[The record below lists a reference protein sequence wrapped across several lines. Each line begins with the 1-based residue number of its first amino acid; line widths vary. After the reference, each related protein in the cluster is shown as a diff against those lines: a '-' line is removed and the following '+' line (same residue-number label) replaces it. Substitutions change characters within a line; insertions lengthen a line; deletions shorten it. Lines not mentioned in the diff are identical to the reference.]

1 VFAFDGPAFKGI
13 NAESCSKD
21 ALTYLQKHLRIID
34 PLYGALKPLDI
45 IQPYRLEM
53 ATKGILKDLDTS
65 EKTLANWWSKDVT
78 SYINTDLMKSK
89 SKYLINLASDE
100 YSAAIDDALLGD
112 GCNVLKISFQEEGKV
127 VAVHAKR
134 ARGLMCRFIA
144 ENELE
149 EPDGIKKFDWEGYK
163 FVESTSDNSCF
174 VFNRSKSWKNEEK
187 SSSSVKGKRKHTDMD
202 KKTKQSKTK

>member
-1 VFAFDGPAFKGI
+1 M
-13 NAESCSKD
+13 
-21 ALTYLQKHLRIID
+21 TYLQKHLRIID
-34 PLYGALKPLDI
+34 PLYGALKPLDL

-53 ATKGILKDLDTS
+53 ATKGILKDLKTS
-65 EKTLANWWSKDVT
+65 EKTLASWWGKDIT
-78 SYINTDLMKSK
+78 SYVNSDLMKSK

-100 YSAAIDDALLGD
+100 YSSAIDKALLCD
-112 GCNVLKISFQEEGKV
+112 GCKVLKISFQEEGKV

-163 FVESTSDNSCF
+163 FVESSSDDSSF
-174 VFNRSKSWKNEEK
+174 VFNRSKSWKNDDH
-187 SSSSVKGKRKHTDMD
+187 SSSGVERKRKSTDMD
-202 KKTKQSKTK
+202 NTAKKKQTKPK